1 MEVTYLNTKLNDIS
15 PAMPRTEPTQSIFS
29 FSQTGVSLGM
39 MIARLPNIIVPNNA
53 LPPHESAAINQRDN
67 LNCLHEEKQPLV

>member
-1 MEVTYLNTKLNDIS
+1 VEKTYLKTKLKLIK
-15 PAMPRTEPTQSIFS
+15 PAIPRTEPTQSIFS
-29 FSQTGVSLGM
+29 SSQTGVSLGI

-67 LNCLHEEKQPLV
+67 LNCLHEDK